1 MVPHRGQGSC
11 SPFPSGHRESS
22 TGAFLRKR
30 RPGSQ
35 WQTQWFSALQHP
47 KCVHALHPEE
57 PLSLKVSFVPSC
69 FTQPIA
75 QRFKR
80 WQCWFCVSLPAS
92 ASRCVRPG
100 RSQVTKKSDFR
111 GRLAVFYYTR
121 NEASPEKTLN
131 NKYANSDLGVCFGF
145 FLHFIIENI
154 RYAQK
159 CRASDCVPVTTIT

>member
-1 MVPHRGQGSC
+1 MADPVVPCTPAPQVCARTAPRGASQPEGLSC
-11 SPFPSGHRESS
+11 PILLHTAAAAP
-22 TGAFLRKR
+22 
-30 RPGSQ
+30 
-35 WQTQWFSALQHP
+35 HP
-47 KCVHALHPEE
+47 C
-57 PLSLKVSFVPSC
+57 
-69 FTQPIA
+69 QMGRI
-75 QRFKR
+75 
-80 WQCWFCVSLPAS
+80 WCWFCVSLPAS

-131 NKYANSDLGVCFGF
+131 YKYANSDLGVCFGF